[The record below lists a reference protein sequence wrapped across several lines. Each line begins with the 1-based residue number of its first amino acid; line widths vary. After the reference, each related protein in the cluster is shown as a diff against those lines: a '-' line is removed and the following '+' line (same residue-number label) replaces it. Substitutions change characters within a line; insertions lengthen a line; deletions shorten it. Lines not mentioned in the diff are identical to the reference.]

1 MALLEKST
9 KHIKNVHQSF
19 SSYFKRLRSR
29 ERSQSHFVKPPS
41 PCDQNQTKTT
51 KKNIGSQCLWIYG
64 RPDNSAGEKSTCN
77 AGDPSLISGL
87 GGSPGEGI
95 GYPLR
100 YSWASLVAQL
110 VKNLLVILETWIR
123 SLGWERPLEKG
134 RATHFSILA
143 WRILWNCE
151 ESDMTERLSLH
162 LWGHVPLSVV
172 PGSEMT
178 DLFFFL
184 PSFSEL

>member
-95 GYPLR
+95 GYPH
-100 YSWASLVAQL
+100 S
-110 VKNLLVILETWIR
+110 
-123 SLGWERPLEKG
+123 
-134 RATHFSILA
+134 SILGLPWWLSW
-143 WRILWNCE
+143 WRI
-151 ESDMTERLSLH
+151 H
-162 LWGHVPLSVV
+162 LQCGRPGFVPWVGKIPWRRAWHPTPV
-172 PGSEMT
+172 
-178 DLFFFL
+178 FL
-184 PSFSEL
+184 PGESPWTEEPGRL